1 MVITIRDC
9 EDMRLKKPGMKL
21 NSRRSILAIALIAVA
36 FVAIGY
42 YYWSVQTWGGY
53 DNTYTI
59 FKQKNLEDTDNAL
72 ALAAGSYDERKRKIA
87 SLNEVADNIMAN
99 KSVCDVS
106 YLIKWQG
113 QLFADSKSKILKCNE
128 SVGIMNDY
136 GANLKS
142 VVSYL
147 ETEQKIAGIMNSTAS
162 NQKQTE
168 KTWDHQLAA
177 WTKAVGD
184 IGGVQVETSSQLMK
198 EGALKYAE
206 KMERSWKAVITAHK
220 ARNKAK
226 YLEAYAELVKSHEML
241 ASITS
246 DSQSAFNVLAK
257 KLQSSYD
264 SLK

>member
-1 MVITIRDC
+1 
-9 EDMRLKKPGMKL
+9 MRLKKSGMRL
-21 NSRRSILAIALIAVA
+21 SSRRSILAIALIAVA

-42 YYWSVQTWGGY
+42 CYWSVQTWDSY
-53 DNTYTI
+53 DNTYTT
-59 FKQKNLEDTDNAL
+59 FKQKDREDIDNAL
-72 ALAAGSYDERKRKIA
+72 ALAADSYDERKRKIA
-87 SLNEVADNIMAN
+87 SLNEVIDNIKAN
-99 KSVCDVS
+99 KSVCNVP

-113 QLFADSKSKILKCNE
+113 QLFAGSKSKISKCNE
-128 SVGIMNDY
+128 SVELMDDY
-136 GANLKS
+136 GVNLKS
-142 VVSYL
+142 VISYL
-147 ETEQKIAGIMNSTAS
+147 ETEQKIAGILNSTAS

-184 IGGVQVETSSQLMK
+184 IGGVQAEASSQSMK
-198 EGALKYAE
+198 ENALKYAE
-206 KMERSWKAVITAHK
+206 KMEKSWKAVIAAHK

-226 YLEAYAELVKSHEML
+226 YLEAYAELVKSHETL

-246 DSQSAFNVLAK
+246 DSQAAFNVLAK